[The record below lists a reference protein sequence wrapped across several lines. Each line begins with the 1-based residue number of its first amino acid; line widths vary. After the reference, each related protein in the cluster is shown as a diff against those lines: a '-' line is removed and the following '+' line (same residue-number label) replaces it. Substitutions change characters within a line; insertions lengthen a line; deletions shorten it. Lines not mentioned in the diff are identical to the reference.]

1 MNNVCGAP
9 VVRNAHDSPS
19 PLSAVFRVSAAAWGI
34 GCAISVWKTVSP
46 FASST
51 FKSKGSLKNARVY
64 HAYDGKKPKSSV
76 SSMATMA
83 KMQ

>member
-1 MNNVCGAP
+1 MEHATPAVNVE
-9 VVRNAHDSPS
+9 
-19 PLSAVFRVSAAAWGI
+19 
-34 GCAISVWKTVSP
+34 
-46 FASST
+46 
-51 FKSKGSLKNARVY
+51 NARVY